1 MLGCPLDQAFLS
13 NGETTTIV
21 KKKKKKDRERKDII
35 YENELKPVND
45 FSAAENDFSQVK
57 QRLQSLSP
65 YDDTYSPYEQIN
77 RGQQQQRQQQ
87 GQGQG
92 QGQHQGLQDQQV
104 RQRQQV
110 IQRPP
115 EEIKEQR
122 DMIQISNEEYRK
134 YKDYQQQRYNG
145 GKMVEGFDSINDN
158 FNDIIL
164 FALTGI
170 FFIIFTDYIYKLG
183 KKSY

>member
-1 MLGCPLDQAFLS
+1 MLGCPLDKAFLPY
-13 NGETTTIV
+13 GETTTIV

-45 FSAAENDFSQVK
+45 FSSAENDFSQVK

-77 RGQQQQRQQQ
+77 RGQQRQ
-87 GQGQG
+87 GQQEPVR
-92 QGQHQGLQDQQV
+92 QDQQV

>member
-77 RGQQQQRQQQ
+77 RGQQRQ
-87 GQGQG
+87 GQQEPVR
-92 QGQHQGLQDQQV
+92 QEPV